1 MEDEAEAA
9 KEVKVGP
16 FTIFCHALFTGI
28 DGKFKMHMT
37 GTKGTG
43 KCSTCGAT
51 TKQRAKRNGKFKPKP
66 GTIKYGSCVMHLRPR
81 VMEYCF
87 KFYINKDVESWMV
100 RREFRRLA
108 EWRKRDLIQKVW
120 DQLKIDIYK
129 VFPGKQGNSN
139 RGNTSRELFKHS
151 ETFAR
156 ILEVDDHLLI
166 EDLGV
171 MLIAA
176 NCVSPIGNS
185 FDLFYMQAKGESV
198 S

>member
-1 MEDEAEAA
+1 
-9 KEVKVGP
+9 
-16 FTIFCHALFTGI
+16 
-28 DGKFKMHMT
+28 
-37 GTKGTG
+37 
-43 KCSTCGAT
+43 
-51 TKQRAKRNGKFKPKP
+51 
-66 GTIKYGSCVMHLRPR
+66 
-81 VMEYCF
+81 MEYCC
-87 KFYINKDVESWMV
+87 KFYINKDVASWMV
-100 RREFRRLA
+100 RKEFKPLA
-108 EWRKRDLIQKVW
+108 AWRKRDLIQKVC
-120 DQLKIDIYK
+120 DQLNIDIYK

-185 FDLFYMQAKGESV
+185 FDLFIMQA
-198 S
+198 